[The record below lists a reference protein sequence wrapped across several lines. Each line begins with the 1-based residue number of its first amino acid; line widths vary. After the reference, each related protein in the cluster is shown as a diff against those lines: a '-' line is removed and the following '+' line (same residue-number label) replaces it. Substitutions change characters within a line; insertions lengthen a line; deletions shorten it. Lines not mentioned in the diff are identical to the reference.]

1 MNGSFFNQ
9 TLIFNQIKG
18 VKKIQSLILIFL
30 SLIILVK
37 EG

>member
-9 TLIFNQIKG
+9 TLIFGRIEG
-18 VKKIQSLILIFL
+18 FKKIRTFILFIL

-37 EG
+37 QG